1 MLNFSDLVL
10 NDDLSDGEY
19 NCYNLSKPISILG
32 YDDIDAEFITINISK
47 KQNNNQIIKLLNNY
61 LDFLMK
67 CEGQIES
74 YSSKVLSIELDED
87 WLDDIEV
94 YELSITINTNND
106 YGATMVLSNAA
117 FGDCYVEI
125 DFDKETI
132 EDHR

>member
-19 NCYNLSKPISILG
+19 NCYNLSKPTSILG

-47 KQNNNQIIKLLNNY
+47 KQNNDEVIELLNNY
-61 LDFLMK
+61 LDFLMN
-67 CEGQIES
+67 CEGQIGS
-74 YSSKVLSIELDED
+74 YFSDTLSIELDDD

-94 YELSITINTNND
+94 YELSITINTDDD
-106 YGATMVLSNAA
+106 YGATMVMSNAA

-125 DFDKETI
+125 DFDKENI